1 VPHEPEARPPPPAR
15 SVEPPEGSDIRVEQS
30 AGGVVVRA
38 VDGTPHVLLIR
49 DPYRKWGLPK
59 GHLEEEEGP
68 EEAAVREVREETGLE
83 HLILGPD
90 LGEIDW
96 SFRQRGRRI
105 HKYCRFYLM
114 ASFHG
119 ECSPEEG
126 EGISACRW
134 LPPADALATVSYAN
148 ARRIVQR
155 ALDRIPERLPPR
167 GLPWEPVEGKG

>member
-1 VPHEPEARPPPPAR
+1 MPVEPDSRPPLPAR
-15 SVEPPEGSDIRVEQS
+15 DLEASEGPDIRVEQS

-38 VDGTPHVLLIR
+38 VEGRPHVLLIR

-59 GHLEEEEGP
+59 GHLEEGEGWK
-68 EEAAVREVREETGLE
+68 EAAVREVREETGLD

-96 SFRQRGRRI
+96 TFRQRGRRI

-114 ASFHG
+114 VSFSG
-119 ECSPEEG
+119 ECSPEVG

-134 LPPADALATVSYAN
+134 LPPEDALATVSYAN
-148 ARRIVQR
+148 ARRVVQR
-155 ALDRIPERLPPR
+155 ALGRIPGRLGPR
-167 GLPWEPVEGKG
+167 ELPWEPPEGGG